1 MPLHVWQR
9 MFLFEAIYQLSLAVL
24 TREKTTNGDLEYIIK
39 SLQDMGADE
48 VSFGDTIGVATP
60 DQVERTLETIL
71 KCCDLESVA
80 MHFHDTYGR
89 GLSNVYASL
98 KNGVHI
104 FDSSAGGMGGCPYA
118 TGASGNLATED
129 LVSMLDAMAIDH
141 GVSLSQIVDASRGVL
156 KTLGRKSG
164 SKVHEAVLC
173 EN

>member
-1 MPLHVWQR
+1 
-9 MFLFEAIYQLSLAVL
+9 
-24 TREKTTNGDLEYIIK
+24 
-39 SLQDMGADE
+39 
-48 VSFGDTIGVATP
+48 
-60 DQVERTLETIL
+60 
-71 KCCDLESVA
+71 

-129 LVSMLDAMAIDH
+129 LVSMLDAMAINH
-141 GVSLSQIVDASRGVL
+141 GVSLNQIVDASRGVL